1 MRALSLPH
9 NGQGTSWRLR
19 TSDPRRHGHN
29 VVAMP
34 RSTSRLRTA
43 DLTDRVAVITGAGSG
58 IGRELA
64 RLCAERGARLAL
76 CDIDD
81 AGLAHTADAARSRG
95 TQVLTRRVDVSDAA
109 EMSAFADATF
119 DRFDGVDMVVNNAGV
134 GLVGGFLDTSAKDW
148 QWLVGVN
155 LMGVVHGCDAFLPTM
170 IESSRGGHVVN
181 LSSAAGLLANPQLS
195 AYSATKFAVLGL
207 SEALRME
214 LRPHRIGVTAV
225 CPGIIDT
232 AITQNSP
239 IRGDGD
245 LDERRARLASTYRK
259 RGYSPER
266 VAHKTLRAVGR
277 DRAVAP
283 IAAEAHVMYALS
295 RCAPPLAR
303 WVAAR
308 TAEMTK

>member
-1 MRALSLPH
+1 M
-9 NGQGTSWRLR
+9 LR
-19 TSDPRRHGHN
+19 S
-29 VVAMP
+29 
-34 RSTSRLRTA
+34 SSRLRTA
-43 DLTDRVAVITGAGSG
+43 DLTGRVVVITGAGSG

-64 RLCAERGARLAL
+64 RLCAERGAHLAL

-81 AGLAHTADAARSRG
+81 AGMAHTADAARSRG
-95 TQVLTRRVDVSDAA
+95 TQVLTRRVDVSDDAA
-109 EMSAFADATF
+109 MSGFADATF
-119 DRFDGVDMVVNNAGV
+119 DRFDRADMVVNNAGV

-148 QWLVGVN
+148 QWLIGIN

-170 IESSRGGHVVN
+170 IESGRGGHVVN

-195 AYSATKFAVLGL
+195 AYTATKYAVLGL

-214 LRPHRIGVTAV
+214 LKPHRIGVTAV

-232 AITQNSP
+232 AITRSSR

-245 LDERRARLASTYRK
+245 LDERRTRLASTYRK

-266 VAHKTLRAVGR
+266 VAYNILRAVDR
-277 DRAVAP
+277 DRVVAP
-283 IAAEAHVMYALS
+283 IAAEAHVMYVLS
-295 RCAPPLAR
+295 RCAPPVAR

-308 TAEMTK
+308 TAEVAR